1 MFRMTKKSYNLINII
16 EEMDKNIKEY
26 QYEDLEAFLK
36 GKYKI
41 VSY

>member
-26 QYEDLEAFLK
+26 QEEDSMVCFKWE
-36 GKYKI
+36 I
-41 VSY
+41 

>member
-26 QYEDLEAFLK
+26 QYEDLEAFL
-36 GKYKI
+36 
-41 VSY
+41 